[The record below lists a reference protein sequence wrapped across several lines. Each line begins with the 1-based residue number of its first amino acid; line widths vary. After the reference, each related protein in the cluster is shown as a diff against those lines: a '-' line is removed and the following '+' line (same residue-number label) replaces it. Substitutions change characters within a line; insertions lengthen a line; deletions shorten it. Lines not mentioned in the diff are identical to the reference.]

1 MYETRFKKEGL
12 LNPTVGI
19 DYRNKILRPGG
30 SKDAIDLLRD
40 FLGREPNDAAFLK
53 SKGLKWGIKL
63 FRQFNELDSY
73 PDIRIYI
80 FSILLYERRNL
91 NKFKMLFF

>member
-53 SKGLKWGIKL
+53 SKCLKWDIKP
-63 FRQFNELDSY
+63 F
-73 PDIRIYI
+73 
-80 FSILLYERRNL
+80 
-91 NKFKMLFF
+91 

>member
-19 DYRNKILRPGG
+19 HYRNKILRPGG
-30 SKDAIDLLRD
+30 SQDAIDLLRD

-53 SKGLKWGIKL
+53 SKGLK
-63 FRQFNELDSY
+63 
-73 PDIRIYI
+73 
-80 FSILLYERRNL
+80 
-91 NKFKMLFF
+91 